1 VIDVREIKDP
11 YKVATNY
18 IWGTFIFD
26 VVAVQPYTVINPW
39 MIFLRNLKF
48 IKELGAEV
56 GDIHNV
62 ISFQQK
68 PWLK

>member
-1 VIDVREIKDP
+1 MIDVREIKDP

-48 IKELGAEV
+48 IKY
-56 GDIHNV
+56 
-62 ISFQQK
+62 STY
-68 PWLK
+68 